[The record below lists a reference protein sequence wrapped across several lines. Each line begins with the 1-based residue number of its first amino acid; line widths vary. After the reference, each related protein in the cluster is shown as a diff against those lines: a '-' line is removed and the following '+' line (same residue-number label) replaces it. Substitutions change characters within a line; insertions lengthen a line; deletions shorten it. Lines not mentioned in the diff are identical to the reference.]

1 MPLTAVRP
9 RVAEFRLLDQARS
22 LWVFRFGPV
31 NSRILALVGPT
42 ASGKT
47 SLAIAIAQQLGTP
60 VEIVNGDAMQLYSEM
75 DIGTAKISPAERG
88 GIPHHLFDVISP
100 ADEMT
105 AVDYQAR
112 ARKLFDEI
120 SERGATPLL
129 VGGSMF
135 YVSAALDELD
145 FAPTDPAVRAALEL
159 ESEQLGPGLLFERLQ
174 KLDPVTAETIPRQ
187 NVRRVIRALEVIE
200 ITGERYANS
209 LPEQQYARP
218 TLTLGISVDRELLKS
233 RIASRVHEMWKSG
246 LLAEASDIRSKFALS
261 KTAAKAIGY
270 SQAFAQLDGE
280 VSQEIAIEQT
290 IQLTNRYA
298 RRQMSW
304 FRRDKR
310 IQWLD
315 GSADLLTQALE
326 RIRLAP

>member
-1 MPLTAVRP
+1 
-9 RVAEFRLLDQARS
+9 
-22 LWVFRFGPV
+22 
-31 NSRILALVGPT
+31 
-42 ASGKT
+42 
-47 SLAIAIAQQLGTP
+47 
-60 VEIVNGDAMQLYSEM
+60 
-75 DIGTAKISPAERG
+75 
-88 GIPHHLFDVISP
+88 
-100 ADEMT
+100 MT

-112 ARKLFDEI
+112 ARKVFDEI
-120 SERGATPLL
+120 LARGATPLL

-145 FAPTDPAVRAALEL
+145 FAPTDPEVRAGLEL
-159 ESEQLGPGLLFERLQ
+159 ESEQLGPGLLFERLLE
-174 KLDPVTAETIPRQ
+174 LDPVTAATIPRQ

-200 ITGERYANS
+200 ITGEKYANS

-218 TLTLGISVDRELLKS
+218 TLTLGINIERELLKT
-233 RIASRVHEMWKSG
+233 RIASRVREMWRLG
-246 LLAEASDIRSKFALS
+246 LLAEASDIRSKFGLS

-280 VSQEIAIEQT
+280 VSQETAIEQT

-310 IQWLD
+310 IHWLD
-315 GSADLLTQALE
+315 GSADLLPQALE
-326 RIRLAP
+326 RIRLSP

>member
-1 MPLTAVRP
+1 MSSSV
-9 RVAEFRLLDQARS
+9 
-22 LWVFRFGPV
+22 
-31 NSRILALVGPT
+31 LALVGPT

-47 SLAIAIAQQLGTP
+47 SLAIALAQQLGTP

-75 DIGTAKISPAERG
+75 NIGTAKISPAERAN
-88 GIPHHLFDVISP
+88 IPHHLFDVISP

-105 AVDYQAR
+105 AVDFQAR
-112 ARKLFDEI
+112 ARAAFDEI
-120 SERGATPLL
+120 FSRGATPLL

-145 FAPTDPAVRAALEL
+145 FAPTDFEVRTALEL
-159 ESEQLGPGLLFERLQ
+159 EAERLGPGLLFERLQ
-174 KLDPVTAETIPRQ
+174 ELDPETAATIPRQ

-200 ITGERYANS
+200 ITGEKYANS

-218 TLTLGISVDRELLKS
+218 TLTLGINVDRELLKS
-233 RIASRVHEMWKSG
+233 RIANRVREMWQSG
-246 LLAEASDIRSKFALS
+246 LLAEAADIRSRFELS

-280 VSQEIAIEQT
+280 LSQEEAIEQT
-290 IQLTNRYA
+290 IALTNRYA

-315 GSADLLTQALE
+315 GEGDLLAQALE
-326 RIRLAP
+326 RIRLSS

>member
-1 MPLTAVRP
+1 M
-9 RVAEFRLLDQARS
+9 S
-22 LWVFRFGPV
+22 
-31 NSRILALVGPT
+31 SRILALVGPT

-47 SLAIAIAQQLGTP
+47 SLAIALAQQLGTP

-75 DIGTAKISPAERG
+75 NIGTAKITPEQRAN
-88 GIPHHLFDVISP
+88 IPHHLFDVISP
-100 ADEMT
+100 ANEMT

-112 ARKLFDEI
+112 ARSVFQEI
-120 SERGATPLL
+120 FERGATPLL

-145 FAPTDPAVRAALEL
+145 FAPTDSRVRAALET

-174 KLDPVTAETIPRQ
+174 SLDPDTAATIPRQ

-200 ITGERYANS
+200 ITGEKYANS

-218 TLTLGISVDRELLKS
+218 TLTLGINVDRELLKS
-233 RIASRVHEMWKSG
+233 RIAIRVHQMWQSG
-246 LLAEASDIRSKFALS
+246 LLEEATEIRSRFELS

-270 SQAFAQLDGE
+270 SQAFAQLDG
-280 VSQEIAIEQT
+280 VLTQEEAIEQT
-290 IQLTNRYA
+290 IALTNRYA

-315 GSADLLTQALE
+315 GSGDLLAQALE
-326 RIRLAP
+326 RIRL

>member
-1 MPLTAVRP
+1 
-9 RVAEFRLLDQARS
+9 
-22 LWVFRFGPV
+22 
-31 NSRILALVGPT
+31 
-42 ASGKT
+42 
-47 SLAIAIAQQLGTP
+47 
-60 VEIVNGDAMQLYSEM
+60 
-75 DIGTAKISPAERG
+75 
-88 GIPHHLFDVISP
+88 
-100 ADEMT
+100 
-105 AVDYQAR
+105 
-112 ARKLFDEI
+112 
-120 SERGATPLL
+120 
-129 VGGSMF
+129 MF

-174 KLDPVTAETIPRQ
+174 KLDPVTSETIPRQ

-200 ITGERYANS
+200 ITGEKYANS

-218 TLTLGISVDRELLKS
+218 TLTLGISVDRELLKT
-233 RIASRVHEMWKSG
+233 RIASRVSEMWQSG
-246 LLAEASDIRSKFALS
+246 LLVEASDIRSKYELS

-280 VSQEIAIEQT
+280 VSQETAIEQT

-315 GSADLLTQALE
+315 GSADLLPQALE
-326 RIRLAP
+326 RIRLSP

>member
-1 MPLTAVRP
+1 
-9 RVAEFRLLDQARS
+9 
-22 LWVFRFGPV
+22 V

-47 SLAIAIAQQLGTP
+47 SLAIAIAQQLGTS

-75 DIGTAKISPAERG
+75 DIGTAKIAHEDRA

-100 ADEMT
+100 AEEMT

-112 ARKLFDEI
+112 ARKLFEEI

-200 ITGERYANS
+200 ITGEKYANS

-218 TLTLGISVDRELLKS
+218 TLTLGISVDRELLKT
-233 RIASRVHEMWKSG
+233 RIASRVSEMWQSG
-246 LLAEASDIRSKFALS
+246 LLAEASDIRSKFELS

-280 VSQEIAIEQT
+280 VSQETAIEQT

-315 GSADLLTQALE
+315 GSADLLPQALE
-326 RIRLAP
+326 RIRLSP

>member
-1 MPLTAVRP
+1 
-9 RVAEFRLLDQARS
+9 
-22 LWVFRFGPV
+22 V

>member
-1 MPLTAVRP
+1 MSSSV
-9 RVAEFRLLDQARS
+9 
-22 LWVFRFGPV
+22 
-31 NSRILALVGPT
+31 LALVGPT

-47 SLAIAIAQQLGTP
+47 SLAIALAQQLGTP

-75 DIGTAKISPAERG
+75 NIGTAKISPAERAN
-88 GIPHHLFDVISP
+88 IPHHLFDVISP

-105 AVDYQAR
+105 AVDFQAR
-112 ARKLFDEI
+112 ARAAFDEI
-120 SERGATPLL
+120 FSRGATPLL

-145 FAPTDPAVRAALEL
+145 FAPTDYEVRTALEL
-159 ESEQLGPGLLFERLQ
+159 EAERLGPGLLFERLQ
-174 KLDPVTAETIPRQ
+174 ELDPETAATIPRQ

-200 ITGERYANS
+200 ITGEKYANS

-218 TLTLGISVDRELLKS
+218 TLTLGINVDRELLKS
-233 RIASRVHEMWKSG
+233 RIANRVREMWQSG
-246 LLAEASDIRSKFALS
+246 LLAEAADIRSRFELS

-280 VSQEIAIEQT
+280 LSQEEAIEQT
-290 IQLTNRYA
+290 IALTNRYA

-315 GSADLLTQALE
+315 GEGDLLAQALE
-326 RIRLAP
+326 RIRLSS